1 MEGGW
6 KDRLDDSRLVKVI
19 ARKRE
24 ECGRI
29 SWWGEYDQLLRK
41 YGLDDNERGSRNLNS
56 PIAIRSALKRLT
68 SSLIQS
74 KTLQQAT

>member
-29 SWWGEYDQLLRK
+29 SWWGEYDQMLRK
-41 YGLDDNERGSRNLNS
+41 YGLDNNERGSEKDVGDI
-56 PIAIRSALKRLT
+56 PRSQYDRL
-68 SSLIQS
+68 
-74 KTLQQAT
+74 

>member
-1 MEGGW
+1 MLYRRRVERH
-6 KDRLDDSRLVKVI
+6 DHSRLVKVI

-41 YGLDDNERGSRNLNS
+41 YGLDDNKRGSAQR
-56 PIAIRSALKRLT
+56 RT
-68 SSLIQS
+68 
-74 KTLQQAT
+74 